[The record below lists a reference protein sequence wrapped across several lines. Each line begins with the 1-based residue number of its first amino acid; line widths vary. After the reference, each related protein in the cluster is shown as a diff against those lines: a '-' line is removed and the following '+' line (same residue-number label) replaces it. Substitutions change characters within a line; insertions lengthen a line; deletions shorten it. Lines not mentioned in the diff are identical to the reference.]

1 MSTPAGEERI
11 LAHLAFARAVAARS
25 LGPRCRGADREDLIP
40 WAVEALDRHRDPN
53 EERNG
58 GIMVTHLRFGATFVL
73 ELVS

>member
-1 MSTPAGEERI
+1 LVQRRQNCGLP
-11 LAHLAFARAVAARS
+11 
-25 LGPRCRGADREDLIP
+25 
-40 WAVEALDRHRDPN
+40 LDRHRDPN